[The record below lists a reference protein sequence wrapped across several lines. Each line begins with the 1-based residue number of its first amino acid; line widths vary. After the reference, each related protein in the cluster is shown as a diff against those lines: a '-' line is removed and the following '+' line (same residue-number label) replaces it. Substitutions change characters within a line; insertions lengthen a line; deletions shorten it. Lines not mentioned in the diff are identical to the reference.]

1 MNDRTHTTM
10 PRTLCKIGLQES
22 SSDSSVK
29 AVYRW
34 KREVG
39 REIGLQAEESHVLV
53 LEMGMWV
60 EMEMEMETECAYVC

>member
-1 MNDRTHTTM
+1 MY
-10 PRTLCKIGLQES
+10 K
-22 SSDSSVK
+22 
-29 AVYRW
+29 W

-39 REIGLQAEESHVLV
+39 REIGLQAEESHVSV